1 MQHIKLLSIA
11 RNLISYSEIAKDTSL
26 ALSTDLECSSSQHL
40 RSDAESQWSFV
51 GRVFHNQA
59 EGKSYLLGRHDTSM
73 AVLKALHGNSKLYRL
88 LRINL
93 CVEYHEKK

>member
-1 MQHIKLLSIA
+1 MQHIKFLSIA
-11 RNLISYSEIAKDTSL
+11 RNLISHPEIAKDTSL
-26 ALSTDLECSSSQHL
+26 VLSTDLECSSSQHL
-40 RSDAESQWSFV
+40 CSDAKSKWSVV
-51 GRVFHNQA
+51 GGVFHDQA

-93 CVEYHEKK
+93 CIEY